1 MNKGKS
7 GRQKV
12 HSTLQENSDIEIV
25 SLSDDEDDSANNIVR
40 VLTDDSDSDGY
51 QPPSDDEIEEII
63 PSVNEVPNSSKQS
76 EVEQYVPSRGT
87 GINAG
92 YNPDRDPRKRKGSVS
107 EIDKESVVSTKKKKR
122 DLAISQLSCFP
133 SSQSE
138 EFSIPSS
145 RSSSISQISCS
156 SSPSISTNSLQVPG
170 TTPIN
175 LTVNLYSQSSS
186 SNLNQ
191 SIDWKSL
198 MSAVAS
204 TVSKNKPVSAP
215 VSVPIQQE
223 RDPWD
228 ELTDDDIVTLLKMFG
243 TLDDW
248 LKEELLEYVKKLEK
262 TNPTRLKIL
271 KIKSKVKKEKDNR
284 R

>member
-76 EVEQYVPSRGT
+76 EVEQYVPSRET
-87 GINAG
+87 SINAG

-107 EIDKESVVSTKKKKR
+107 EIEKESVVSKKRKR

-133 SSQSE
+133 SSQSK
-138 EFSIPSS
+138 EFSIPSG
-145 RSSSISQISCS
+145 SSNSMSQISCS
-156 SSPSISTNSLQVPG
+156 SSPSISTNSLQLPG
-170 TTPIN
+170 ATPIN

-191 SIDWKSL
+191 SIDWNSL

-223 RDPWD
+223 KDPW
-228 ELTDDDIVTLLKMFG
+228 EYLTDDDIVTLLKMFG